1 MIDSRSRVKNTLEGV
16 VLVAIVLVLVHTFL
30 QDLAI
35 VLGWAWNTRR
45 VLLIIGF
52 GFDLFFTIEFLVR
65 LYYAILDRAAGRY
78 FWRER
83 GWIDFLA
90 AVPLLLLNSG
100 PAVLAIAAG
109 GANVFGMGGMM
120 GALKVA
126 KAVRI
131 ARILRLLRV
140 LKIFSAIRNTGS
152 PMAHRH
158 MANIT
163 TLSVSVIVLSVIAYV
178 GIASAVDMPSLEGE
192 EQTQSIRAASFI
204 DARNLAGPDQ
214 SELLRDY
221 AASQPSILVVTEDGR
236 TRYTRHDNAFYHE
249 YFGPGDYGYLR
260 SGEVGVFFDVR
271 PLNAE
276 QSRQNMA
283 YFAMVVILV
292 VFVLLVYSPH
302 FARTVTDP
310 IHVMERGFSERGHNL
325 EVRIPDRYSGDD
337 IFRLAALYNSVY
349 LPMKDR
355 PVGGESTGG
364 DSGGGGLVDLSV
376 DDVQRMIDEDENE

>member
-1 MIDSRSRVKNTLEGV
+1 MIDSRSRIKNTLEGV

-30 QDLAI
+30 QDLAM
-35 VLGWAWNTRR
+35 VLGWAWHTRR
-45 VLLIIGF
+45 LLLIIGF
-52 GFDLFFTIEFLVR
+52 AFDLFFTIEFLVR
-65 LYYAILDRAAGRY
+65 LYYAILDRAAGKY

-100 PAVLAIAAG
+100 PAMLAIAAG
-109 GANVFGMGGMM
+109 GANVVGMGGMM
-120 GALKVA
+120 GALRVGKVI
-126 KAVRI
+126 RI
-131 ARILRLLRV
+131 ARVLRLLRV
-140 LKIFSAIRNTGS
+140 LKIFSALRNTES

-163 TLSVSVIVLSVIAYV
+163 TLSVSVIVLSVIAYAGV
-178 GIASAVDMPSLEGE
+178 ASAANMPSLEAE
-192 EQTQSIRAASFI
+192 ERTQSIRTASFI
-204 DARNLAGPDQ
+204 DSRNLADPAQ

-221 AASQPSILVVTEDGR
+221 VASQPSILVVTENGSP
-236 TRYTRHDNAFYHE
+236 RYTRYENAFYDTH
-249 YFGPGDYGYLR
+249 FGPGDYGYLR
-260 SGEVGVFFDVR
+260 SGSVGVFFDAR

-276 QSRQNMA
+276 QSRQNIA
-283 YFAMVVILV
+283 YLAMVVILV
-292 VFVLLVYSPH
+292 GFVLLAYSPH

-325 EVRIPDRYSGDD
+325 EVRIPERYSGDD

-355 PVGGESTGG
+355 PVGGESSGG
-364 DSGGGGLVDLSV
+364 DNDGGGLVDLSV
-376 DDVQRMIDEDENE
+376 DDVQRMIDEDESE

>member
-30 QDLAI
+30 QDLAV
-35 VLGWAWNTRR
+35 VLGWAWDTRR

-109 GANVFGMGGMM
+109 GANVLGMGGMM
-120 GALKVA
+120 GAIKVA
-126 KAVRI
+126 KAIRT

-140 LKIFSAIRNTGS
+140 LKIFSAIKNTES

-158 MANIT
+158 MANVT
-163 TLSVSVIVLSVIAYV
+163 TLSVSVVVLSIIAYV
-178 GIASAVDMPSLEGE
+178 GIASAVNMPSLEAE

-204 DARNLAGPDQ
+204 DARNLASPDQ

-236 TRYTRHDNAFYHE
+236 TRYTRHDNAFYNE

-260 SGEVGVFFDVR
+260 SGEVGVFFDLR

-276 QSRQNMA
+276 QSRQNIA
-283 YFAMVVILV
+283 YFAAVVILV
-292 VFVLLVYSPH
+292 AFMLLFYSPH
-302 FARTVTDP
+302 FAMTVTDP

-325 EVRIPDRYSGDD
+325 EVRIPDRYRRDD

-355 PVGGESTGG
+355 PLGGEGS
-364 DSGGGGLVDLSV
+364 SGESDGGGLVDLSV

>member
-35 VLGWAWNTRR
+35 VLGWAWDTRR

-120 GALKVA
+120 GAIKVA
-126 KAVRI
+126 KAIRI

-140 LKIFSAIRNTGS
+140 LKIFSAIRNTES

-163 TLSVSVIVLSVIAYV
+163 TLSVSVVVLSIIAYV
-178 GIASAVDMPSLEGE
+178 GIASAVNMPSLEAE

-204 DARNLAGPDQ
+204 DARNLASPDQ

-221 AASQPSILVVTEDGR
+221 AASQPSILVVAEDGR
-236 TRYTRHDNAFYHE
+236 TRYTRHDNAFYNE

-260 SGEVGVFFDVR
+260 SGEVGVFFDLR

-276 QSRQNMA
+276 QSRQNIA
-283 YFAMVVILV
+283 YFAVVVILV
-292 VFVLLVYSPH
+292 AFMLLFYSPH
-302 FARTVTDP
+302 FAMTVADP

-325 EVRIPDRYSGDD
+325 EVRIPDRYRRDD

-355 PVGGESTGG
+355 PLGGEGSGGES
-364 DSGGGGLVDLSV
+364 DGGGLVDLSV